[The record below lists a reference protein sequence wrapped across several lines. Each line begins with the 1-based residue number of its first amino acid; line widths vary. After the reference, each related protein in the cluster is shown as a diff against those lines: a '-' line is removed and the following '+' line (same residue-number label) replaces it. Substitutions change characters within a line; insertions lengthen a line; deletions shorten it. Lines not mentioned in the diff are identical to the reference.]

1 MESILEIKD
10 GCITSEQLLRSY
22 AFARYL
28 KIYKKEYLEDLEK
41 KGEKHSEEAKQKME
55 LIANLTLKDIFQIFE
70 REAKGA
76 DLEKDRAIVRF
87 LDGCYHHYRNKSFS
101 RLVRMHNEIV
111 TSSSETQSSIKS
123 KISDKAEELSELII
137 LTRRKLLDKVG
148 LGHGVS
154 RSHGLD
160 ASPNVTAGEISGH
173 FCNIP
178 SSYSKIAYTNLT
190 VTADIKTGIHYDTS
204 VNKRAYPFYELEHNP
219 LNLDNF
225 VPEDW
230 VAVPLKV
237 GKWLIITYI
246 HKSRG
251 SIEMEPGLLN
261 LFPFYKVDKD
271 FTSKKP
277 DGIFFFGYPGATKE
291 DLGFYNDKEN
301 DLLIGMVP
309 DLPEYGYFGYCKKPI
324 LTLHNVLA
332 ILKGDFPLHC
342 GCNRYVVGFDKDTD
356 EPFISDIYIKAD
368 DMGKAEFYKNDKD
381 KLKKLKF
388 YGTEIGAFACLDG
401 FSEKAK
407 MQMIGREIG
416 YNASYGTNARQIVPV
431 AEESEVS
438 TGSNLDILLYIN
450 NYDLKKPGETMVDTA
465 MPVKDAIVHFHD
477 GRRCAAGSTQ
487 TGRGGTEISYWAN
500 PFPLLKDNDGTIIH
514 KNLYEKYT
522 DTEEELVSTI
532 EKLVKTGD
540 MEVGVAYSML
550 MAGVYEGNTDEK
562 ITECGFNNR
571 EEIEQEGPIRLAE
584 SLIVS
589 VKEFAIKKRE
599 KLGKNIREVDVTVAM
614 IGDSRTGKSETAEKM
629 EGILNMNI
637 A

>member
-10 GCITSEQLLRSY
+10 SCITSEQLLRSY

-28 KIYKKEYLEDLEK
+28 KIYKKEFLEDLEK
-41 KGEKHSEEAKQKME
+41 KGEKHSQEAKQKME
-55 LIANLTLKDIFQIFE
+55 LIANLTLKDILAIFE
-70 REAKGA
+70 RDAKGSE
-76 DLEKDRAIVRF
+76 LERDRAIVRF

-111 TSSSETQSSIKS
+111 TTSTETQNSIKA
-123 KISDKAEELSELII
+123 KISDKAEGLSELII
-137 LTRRKLLDKVG
+137 ATRRKLLDKVG

-173 FCNIP
+173 FCNMP
-178 SSYSKIAYTNLT
+178 SSYSKLAHTSLT

-225 VPEDW
+225 EPEDW
-230 VAVPLKV
+230 VAVPLSV

-251 SIEMEPGLLN
+251 CIEMEPGLLN
-261 LFPFYKVDKD
+261 LFPFYKVDEE
-271 FTSKKP
+271 FTNKKP
-277 DGIFFFGYPGATKE
+277 DGIFFFGYQGANKD
-291 DLGFYNDKEN
+291 DLGFYHDKAN

-309 DLPEYGYFGYCKKPI
+309 DFPEYGYFGYCKKPI

-342 GCNRYVVGFDKDTD
+342 GCNRYLVGFDKETD
-356 EPFISDIYIKAD
+356 EPYISEIFIKAD
-368 DMGKAEFYKNDKD
+368 DMGKTEFQKD
-381 KLKKLKF
+381 PDNIVRLKF
-388 YGTEIGAFACLDG
+388 YGTETGAFACLDG
-401 FSEKAK
+401 FSDQAK

-416 YNASYGTNARQIVPV
+416 YNASFGTNARQIVPV

-438 TGSNLDILLYIN
+438 TGSNLDMLLYIN
-450 NYDLKKPGETMVDTA
+450 NYDLKKPGETMVDTS

-514 KNLYEKYT
+514 KDLYEKYT
-522 DTEEELVSTI
+522 DTEEELISSI
-532 EKLVKTGD
+532 EKLVTRGD

-562 ITECGFNNR
+562 VLECGFNNR
-571 EEIEQEGPIRLAE
+571 EEIEQEGPTRLAE

-589 VKEFAIKKRE
+589 VKEFAVKKRE
-599 KLGKNIREVDVTVAM
+599 KLGKDLHEVDVTVAM